1 MVDGA
6 EDGRDAGGRLEG
18 PVVVEVVVAGS
29 HGLVV
34 LAAWLNLVQGD
45 RPSSQ
50 VLNRIV
56 SQIIKLQEFE
66 NSRTKIH
73 NKTPQTDQDRS
84 SIQKMFSLQKLS
96 STKKL
101 GCFCIVA
108 FFYAFPNGLAF
119 KTLLV
124 QMSGL
129 QKFGFKL
136 RCL

>member
-84 SIQKMFSLQKLS
+84 SIQKMFSLQKFS
-96 STKKL
+96 CTKKL
-101 GCFCIVA
+101 GCFRIVA
-108 FFYAFPNGLAF
+108 FFLHS
-119 KTLLV
+119 
-124 QMSGL
+124 QMG
-129 QKFGFKL
+129 
-136 RCL
+136 